1 MTAIANGYCS
11 IPARRLYV
19 ALELGWTTWNLGM
32 STGIG
37 TPPRLRRVT
46 ARNGNALL
54 AEIALAKERFQL
66 PADATVASCYEAG
79 RDGFWLHRFLVA
91 QGIRN
96 RVVDSASIEVNRRAR
111 RAKSDGLDV
120 GKLLAMLIREDQG
133 ETDVW
138 RVVRVPTP
146 QDEDLRQLH
155 REMQALNVE
164 TTLHINRIKGLLAG
178 RGVAVEVD
186 ESLPEH
192 LAEVRLWDGTA
203 LPTELHQ
210 RLLREHARWQL
221 ARRHLLDLGNLRKR
235 RIRCDDTPQ
244 VELVRRLL
252 ELRAIGTNS
261 AWLFVHEF
269 FGWREIRNRRELA
282 ALAGLTPT
290 PYQSG
295 DSDHEQGISKAGNR
309 RMRTMLVE
317 IAWCWLR
324 HQPQSDLTRWYER
337 RFGAG
342 NLRQR
347 KTGIVALARKLLVA
361 LWKYLAQGEI
371 PDGAE
376 LATWEEKVNGRVPPD
391 AHPAKHVAA
400 SCRES
405 LPRSARS
412 KGGKKKRQATCDH
425 APAAPFDSA
434 PGSALGSHFCGALSS
449 AQADIVIPPSGA
461 CKHHHPNPR

>member
-1 MTAIANGYCS
+1 MTATMNGYCS
-11 IPARRLYV
+11 VPPRRLYV
-19 ALELGWTTWNLGM
+19 ALELGWNTWNLGM

-46 ARNGNALL
+46 ARRVDTLL
-54 AEIALAKERFQL
+54 DEIALAKERFQL

-91 QGIRN
+91 HGIRN
-96 RVVDSASIEVNRRAR
+96 RIVDSASIEVNRRAR

-120 GKLLAMLIREDQG
+120 AKLLAMLIREDQG

-138 RVVRVPTP
+138 RIVRVPTP

-155 REMQALNVE
+155 REMQAMHVE
-164 TTLHINRIKGLLAG
+164 NTLHINRIKGLLAG
-178 RGVAVEVD
+178 CGLALEVD
-186 ESLPEH
+186 ESLPQR
-192 LAEVRLWDGTA
+192 LAEARLWDGTS
-203 LPTELHQ
+203 LPVELHE
-210 RLLREHARWQL
+210 RLLREHVRWQL
-221 ARRHLLDLGNLRKR
+221 ARRHLLDLENLRKR
-235 RIRCDDTPQ
+235 RIRCDDTPR

-269 FGWREIRNRRELA
+269 FGWRKIRNRRELA

-309 RMRTMLVE
+309 RMRSMLVE

-324 HQPQSDLTRWYER
+324 YQPQSELARWYQR
-337 RFGAG
+337 RFAAG
-342 NLRQR
+342 NARQR
-347 KTGIVALARKLLVA
+347 KVGIVALARKLLVA
-361 LWKYLAQGEI
+361 LWKYLAGGEI
-371 PDGAE
+371 PAGAE
-376 LATWEEKVNGRVPPD
+376 LTTWQEKVNGRVPAD
-391 AHPAKHVAA
+391 AHPAEQVAA

-405 LPRSARS
+405 LAPSANS
-412 KGGKKKRQATCDH
+412 KGRKKRQA
-425 APAAPFDSA
+425 ASEPASAAPFDLA
-434 PGSALGSHFCGALSS
+434 PGPALGSHFCGALSS
-449 AQADIVIPPSGA
+449 AQANLVIPPLGA
-461 CKHHHPNPR
+461 RTHHHPNTR

>member
-1 MTAIANGYCS
+1 MTAIMNGYCS
-11 IPARRLYV
+11 VPPRRLYV
-19 ALELGWTTWNLGM
+19 ALELGWNTWNLGM

-37 TPPRLRRVT
+37 TPPRLRSIAARRVD
-46 ARNGNALL
+46 ALL
-54 AEIALAKERFQL
+54 DEIARAKERFQL
-66 PADATVASCYEAG
+66 PADAPVASCYEAG

-91 QGIRN
+91 HRVSN
-96 RVVDSASIEVNRRAR
+96 RIVDSASIEVNRRAR

-120 GKLLAMLIREDQG
+120 GKLLTMLIREDQG

-138 RVVRVPTP
+138 RIVRVPTP
-146 QDEDLRQLH
+146 QEEDLRQLH
-155 REMQALNVE
+155 REIMTLNTE
-164 TTLHINRIKGLLAG
+164 STLHINRIKGLLAG
-178 RGVAVEVD
+178 CGLALEVD

-192 LAEVRLWDGTA
+192 LSGARLWDDTS
-203 LPTELHQ
+203 LPIELHE
-210 RLLREHARWQL
+210 RLLREHVRWQL
-221 ARRHLLDLGNLRKR
+221 AKRHLLDLENLRKR

-244 VELVRRLL
+244 VELIRRLL
-252 ELRAIGTNS
+252 QLRAVGINS

-269 FGWREIRNRRELA
+269 FAWREIRNRRELA

-295 DSDHEQGISKAGNR
+295 DFDHEQGISKAGNR

-324 HQPQSDLTRWYER
+324 YQPQSGLAHWYQR

-342 NLRQR
+342 NSRQR
-347 KTGIVALARKLLVA
+347 KIGIVALARKLLVA

-376 LATWEEKVNGRVPPD
+376 LTTWEQKINGRVPAD
-391 AHPAKHVAA
+391 AHPAEQVAA

-405 LPRSARS
+405 LTPSAKS
-412 KGGKKKRQATCDH
+412 KGKKKRQATCEH
-425 APAAPFDSA
+425 APAAPFDLA

-449 AQADIVIPPSGA
+449 AQASLIIPPGGSR
-461 CKHHHPNPR
+461 KHNPSKTR